1 MHESRLNLDRE
12 TVLAALPVLPIV
24 LCLLL
29 LRYALWL
36 MKRWFTF
43 PGYRYTRVG
52 LLVEDGRTYASK
64 GYSAMD
70 QKKERRHYQ
79 T

>member
-29 LRYALWL
+29 LRYVRWL
-36 MKRWFTF
+36 TKVWFTF
-43 PGYRYTRVG
+43 KGYKYTWYG
-52 LLVEDGRTYASK
+52 MLVEDGRTYASK
-64 GYSAMD
+64 GYSPKD
-70 QKKERRHYQ
+70 QEKERRHYQ